1 MTVEIPP
8 RPPHPDEVE
17 ALIEEARRRARRR
30 RLGYA
35 AALVLAVL
43 LAAGLYLGFHGN
55 GGGGSTSKGAAQHGG
70 APVPPSSAA
79 KPKVGVA
86 PAQPR
91 PPHSAVIPLPVFSA
105 VHGRVV
111 GWARSESDWF
121 VVYVDRTGSQW
132 CGLRGASWRMALV
145 ETQKL
150 PPRTIADRRIG
161 GAMCGNELAWV
172 RAGRFSDGRHR
183 EVAFML
189 WADPSLG
196 ATTYIYRVGHG
207 HFSLLAKFAG
217 DRVTLGRGT
226 ITVGFE
232 NRGRSPHGELK
243 DTYRF
248 EGGRY
253 RLVGRR

>member
-1 MTVEIPP
+1 
-8 RPPHPDEVE
+8 
-17 ALIEEARRRARRR
+17 
-30 RLGYA
+30 
-35 AALVLAVL
+35 VLPAL
-43 LAAGLYLGFHGN
+43 LAGGLYLGFHGN
-55 GGGGSTSKGAAQHGG
+55 GGGGSASMGAATSGG
-70 APVPPSSAA
+70 GSGQPSSAA
-79 KPKVGVA
+79 KQKVGVA

-91 PPHSAVIPLPVFSA
+91 PPHAAVIPLPVFSA
-105 VHGRVV
+105 VHGHVV
-111 GWARSESDWF
+111 GWARSERDWF
-121 VVYVDRTGSQW
+121 VVYVDRTGHQW
-132 CGLRGASWRMALV
+132 CGLKGASWRMALV

-150 PPRTIADRRIG
+150 PPHAVADRRIS

-172 RAGRFSDGRHR
+172 RAGTFSDGRHR

-196 ATTYIYRVGHG
+196 AETHIYRIDRDR
-207 HFSLLAKFAG
+207 FSLLARFAG
-217 DRVTLGRGT
+217 DRVRLGRGT
-226 ITVGFE
+226 VTVGFE